1 MKFNKLI
8 LTLIILLLSANLAEA
23 KSNIVSETLP
33 NGAKIFVLEDNNS
46 PLVAL
51 QIWIK
56 TGAVHEEY
64 KTRGMSHFLE
74 HLLFKGTEKRQ
85 VGEIDRDLDA
95 IGASNNAATYY
106 DYTFYQVTGASCHFD
121 KMLEIEVDG
130 VLNSALRPEEVEK
143 ERKVV
148 IEEIKMGEDNPYRVM
163 FKSIHKSLFDNL
175 NYSYPVIGYEPVIQN
190 VPRDVIHQY
199 YKEKYHPKNMSFV
212 VVGNIK
218 PEEAITK
225 IKDALKNITTE
236 HPANEPLDASF
247 ESQIAK
253 PRYEKIAMD
262 TEKTYA
268 AIAYRGV
275 SATSKDAAA
284 FEVLNAILSYG
295 TSSRLNMLLKE
306 KHKLVESVSC
316 ANWNFASS
324 GAFIAFMMLDLKNLD
339 RARELYF
346 AEIESV
352 KKGVVSEEE
361 LEKAKNQIETAF
373 ILAHQNYDGMAEF
386 LGETVTIADIEKY
399 NNYMAE
405 IKNVKKEDVIACA
418 EKYLKHESHSLVV
431 IEPKKAEKK
440 MEVGKLG
447 K

>member
-1 MKFNKLI
+1 MKSKHLIMALI
-8 LTLIILLLSANLAEA
+8 LVLLSAGLAVA
-23 KSNIVSETLP
+23 KPNVVSETLP
-33 NGAKIFVLEDNNS
+33 NGAKVYVLEDNNC

-56 TGAVHEEY
+56 TGLVNEDY

-74 HLLFKGTEKRQ
+74 HLLFKGTQKRQ
-85 VGEIDRDLDA
+85 VGDIDRELDS

-121 KMLEIEVDG
+121 KMLEIQVDG
-130 VLNSALRPEEVEK
+130 VLDSALRPEEVEK

-148 IEEIKMGEDNPYRVM
+148 IEEIKMGEDNPYRVL
-163 FKSIHKSLFDNL
+163 FKSIHKNLFDNL
-175 NYSYPVIGYEPVIQN
+175 NYAYPVIGYEPVIQN
-190 VPRDVIHQY
+190 VPRDVIFNY
-199 YKEKYHPKNMSFV
+199 YKSKYHPKNMAFV

-218 PEEAITK
+218 PEAAIAK
-225 IKDALKNITTE
+225 IKEAVKNITTE
-236 HPANEPLDASF
+236 YPANEPLDASV
-247 ESQIAK
+247 EPPITK
-253 PRYEKIAMD
+253 PRFEKLSMD
-262 TEKTYA
+262 VEKTYA

-275 SATSKDAAA
+275 AANSKDAAA

-324 GAFIAFMMLDLKNLD
+324 GAFVVFMLLDSKNLD
-339 RARELYF
+339 KARELYF
-346 AEIESV
+346 AEVESV
-352 KKGVVSEEE
+352 KKGSFSDEE
-361 LEKAKNQIETAF
+361 LEKARNQIETSF

-386 LGETVTIADIEKY
+386 LGETVTLAGIEKY
-399 NNYMAE
+399 NGYMDE
-405 IKNVKKEDVIACA
+405 IKSVTKKDVMACA
-418 EKYLKHESHSLVV
+418 EKYLRPESHAFVV

-440 MEVGKLG
+440 MEVGKRG